1 MHTRFSLFKLGLIAL
16 TAGTALLTGVAYA
29 TGPFVEP
36 DAVALYSYTSQQPG
50 DSFGWAGENMGD
62 INQDGVNDFIVSAPF
77 HIVNGTRTG
86 KVYVYSGA
94 DGALLN
100 EITGNAFDQLGYGV
114 SAAGDVNADGVPDYI
129 VGGRGSLFGPVPFK
143 GRVVVYSGVDH
154 TILHEWVGGDGDA
167 FGYDVNQAGDVNGDG
182 FGDVIVGAALA
193 DFNGF
198 QAGRVYVYSGA
209 DGALLWADDGDSRN
223 AFLGSGVGHVG
234 DLNGD
239 GVAELVAGAY
249 GASTRGNAVKGR
261 AYVYDGATGNVL
273 LTLAPQANSPFS
285 RFGEFFTSSA
295 GDVNADGTPDIFVAD
310 YNSSVE
316 NKYAGK
322 AYVFSGVD
330 GSVLRV
336 FSGNAVDGLGPGR
349 GIGDING
356 DGHADLIV
364 AAYTN
369 SEGAPFAGKTYLFSG
384 LDGAVL
390 RTMTG
395 NIPGDLQGVDAVGL
409 GDLNGDG
416 WQDYLITGGASV
428 YVVSGTP

>member
-1 MHTRFSLFKLGLIAL
+1 M
-16 TAGTALLTGVAYA
+16 
-29 TGPFVEP
+29 
-36 DAVALYSYTSQQPG
+36 
-50 DSFGWAGENMGD
+50 W
-62 INQDGVNDFIVSAPF
+62 
-77 HIVNGTRTG
+77 
-86 KVYVYSGA
+86 
-94 DGALLN
+94 
-100 EITGNAFDQLGYGV
+100 
-114 SAAGDVNADGVPDYI
+114 
-129 VGGRGSLFGPVPFK
+129 
-143 GRVVVYSGVDH
+143 
-154 TILHEWVGGDGDA
+154 
-167 FGYDVNQAGDVNGDG
+167 
-182 FGDVIVGAALA
+182 
-193 DFNGF
+193 
-198 QAGRVYVYSGA
+198 
-209 DGALLWADDGDSRN
+209 
-223 AFLGSGVGHVG
+223 
-234 DLNGD
+234 
-239 GVAELVAGAY
+239 ELVEGAY
-249 GASTRGNAVKGR
+249 GGSTRGNAVKGR
-261 AYVYDGATGNVL
+261 AYVYDGATGSVL
-273 LTLAPQANSPFS
+273 LTLAPQVHSPFS

-295 GDVNADGTPDIFVAD
+295 GDVNADGMSDIFVAD

-330 GSVLRV
+330 GSILQV

-390 RTMTG
+390 RTITG

-416 WQDYLITGGASV
+416 LQDYLITGGASA